1 MTVTYKEGC
10 ECCSVSSSSISS
22 VSSSSISSVSS
33 SSSESQSSLSSSS
46 SSLSSSIASH
56 LCDCGHCVWFKTI
69 TATTWTQGDGDEDTD
84 GDHCTYTSQNDC
96 DCATP
101 PPNGVPGNNCDGY
114 KSDTYGSDTIRCYKC
129 CDVNPDDC
137 GCACCIEADITGRLM
152 DESSAASTCDLGNSA
167 TFTLSYGSGA
177 EPSTGVAAGE
187 SVGSWWRGSVTY
199 CGETTKVV
207 VYCLENQG
215 GCDNFYAYI
224 EYDLPDC
231 FLALTNGNETS
242 HIRSGT
248 AVACTCSPLSVA
260 IGAFAGVGD
269 NDSGC
274 CCEGCDPLDA
284 SDCNFS
290 FRLELTN

>member
-101 PPNGVPGNNCDGY
+101 PPDGVPGNNCDGY

-129 CDVNPDDC
+129 CDVNSGDC
-137 GCACCIEADITGRLM
+137 GCACCIEEDITGRLM
-152 DESSAASTCDLGNSA
+152 EESDPSGCGLGNSV
-167 TFTLSYGSGA
+167 TFTLSYKAGV
-177 EPSTGVAAGE
+177 EPTPDPLKLGE
-187 SVGSWWRGSVTY
+187 SVGDWWRGDAAYAGGTF
-199 CGETTKVV
+199 KVV
-207 VYCLENQG
+207 VYCLETFG
-215 GCDNFYAYI
+215 GCENFWAYI
-224 EYDLPDC
+224 EEPYPTCVLS
-231 FLALTNGNETS
+231 LTNGAENK
-242 HIRSGT
+242 HIVAGTLDDCTCQPLSVSLGAFSGVGSSDAECPCAGCASGT
-248 AVACTCSPLSVA
+248 ACA
-260 IGAFAGVGD
+260 IA
-269 NDSGC
+269 
-274 CCEGCDPLDA
+274 
-284 SDCNFS
+284 
-290 FRLELTN
+290 FRLELTS